1 MFAEDGK
8 LCTFIGLT
16 AYAPEVISLKKKVDK
31 LTKERNSLHNSL
43 QAISVKD
50 EDAAA
55 LNMNLASQPEVVK
68 AYEAFQTEM
77 KFTIFELMEKH
88 GEKQFHTIMNELSSR
103 IELKVAKK
111 NTERTKLI
119 LNALNLDEGATGAV
133 SSALK
138 RILRQTFEFDKDKM
152 NADDEQ
158 QVKDIVAKSKLEGN
172 LADFAK
178 FVWNMTEY
186 QAANSG
192 LFVNW
197 SAIGNEVKFNAS
209 KHKSIDRK
217 IKVDEPCI
225 IVMPMLTSSGDFSNY
240 NHDDDDSDIDQDAE
254 PPICKAVVAVKLNA

>member
-1 MFAEDGK
+1 
-8 LCTFIGLT
+8 
-16 AYAPEVISLKKKVDK
+16 
-31 LTKERNSLHNSL
+31 
-43 QAISVKD
+43 
-50 EDAAA
+50 
-55 LNMNLASQPEVVK
+55 
-68 AYEAFQTEM
+68 M